1 MEHIKLYAAI
11 SRAVQARQTCLDT
24 HDLQGMEK
32 HTETLVRLE
41 KLLPHSAKIDLAE
54 SRLEKLVFNIAFRH
68 DPTTF
73 QGVTEH
79 SVVVT
84 PSLAFNFHLRVS
96 GQNIGNVRALL
107 AREFREGL
115 QKLVENP
122 LDSGKDVV

>member
-11 SRAVQARQTCLDT
+11 SRAVQARKTCLDT

-41 KLLPHSAKIDLAE
+41 KLLPHGAKIDLAE
-54 SRLEKLVFNIAFRH
+54 SRLEKLVFNTAFR
-68 DPTTF
+68 
-73 QGVTEH
+73 VTEH

-84 PSLAFNFHLRVS
+84 PSLAFDFHLRVS
-96 GQNIGNVRALL
+96 GQNPGNVKALL
-107 AREFREGL
+107 ATAFREGL

-122 LDSGKDVV
+122 LDSGKDVL